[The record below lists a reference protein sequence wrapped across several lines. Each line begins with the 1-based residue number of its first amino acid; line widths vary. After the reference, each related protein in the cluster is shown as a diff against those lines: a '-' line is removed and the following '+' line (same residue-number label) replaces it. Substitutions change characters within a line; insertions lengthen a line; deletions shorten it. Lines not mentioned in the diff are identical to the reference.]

1 MAASRLSNLLDR
13 ADEAVRRLR
22 PAPPPALARASAP
35 PAAARSPRRGRF
47 DRESA
52 LQRYRRAVEI
62 EGRLYNYVLYPGDGD
77 ALCVHFSA
85 FFGEWGERR
94 PYREQFGGYF
104 HRLRMFWPDTAH
116 RYLFL
121 CDTFGA
127 DANGTYYK
135 GENGD
140 FFVERAMDRILA
152 DTLEE
157 TGTPPDR
164 VVAMGSSMGATA
176 AVRFALRHSYAG
188 AVAVSPHFDLD
199 LCARH
204 QGRERH
210 VAATLGAV
218 DVEDPRHFAV
228 TREIRHLAATVDP
241 LPRLAVQ
248 SMADDHGVHAEQ
260 VEPLV
265 ELWRTRGGAVR
276 PDFHASGGHTSDFAT
291 ADWFAEQVD
300 WCLGS

>member
-1 MAASRLSNLLDR
+1 MAVSRLSNLLDR

-22 PAPPPALARASAP
+22 PTPPPALARVSAP
-35 PAAARSPRRGRF
+35 PEVARSPRRGRF

-135 GENGD
+135 GEGGD

-152 DTLEE
+152 DALEE
-157 TGTPPDR
+157 TATPPGR
-164 VVAMGSSMGATA
+164 VVTMGSSMGATA
-176 AVRFALRHSYAG
+176 AVRFALRHGYAG
-188 AVAVSPHFDLD
+188 AVTLVPHFDLD
-199 LCARH
+199 LCARY
-204 QGRERH
+204 QGRAPH
-210 VAATLGAV
+210 VAALLGAS
-218 DVEDPRHFAV
+218 DVEDPRHFPV
-228 TREIRHLAATVDP
+228 TREIRDLAATVSP
-241 LPRLAVQ
+241 LPRLVVQ
-248 SMADDHGVHAEQ
+248 SMADDHGVHQEQ

-265 ELWRTRGGAVR
+265 ALWRSRGGAVR
-276 PDFHASGGHTSDFAT
+276 ADFRPEGGHTSEFAT
-291 ADWFAEQVD
+291 PEWFRDQVD
-300 WCLGS
+300 WCLG